1 MVSPNT
7 ASGIGADE
15 GTYGISGDEYREMV
29 QEIND
34 NEWSLHSWVLD
45 AGMTQS
51 SFDELQDAGRRVKFT
66 DTSIGGSLYLNRR
79 PQASLWSDFNEPR
92 LAVFDPSNGYQEKSY
107 DISFGMGRYFS
118 EQIDDM
124 QSLIHLR
131 VGTVSFTSMFGYM
144 LRSYDPVL
152 DTASRDSLINE
163 TMFRLGQFMGFI
175 TGANLVIQG
184 SLFVIK
190 ALDAMFVTGCSS
202 EYATCKP
209 NMVNFWRRTQTI
221 FDSILTAIDWRPDL
235 SHVGKK
241 SGDQMNPEHLGQMS
255 EADFK
260 AYNEL
265 MRDIFTEQNGSVDL
279 RAMVTRPMRAMFHV
293 RNEALGYYKQALVNS
308 KMDFYRAD
316 DAVRREIVNKQIELL
331 KNQSELKNTIRSGE
345 VDNEKAWKNM
355 YENVFYKST
364 STKTGNDF
372 EAMLDEYT
380 SKQSQIEN
388 QDLGNNA
395 SNMDNIDGLTK
406 LTKNSDFGYEVLTY
420 NSGGRILADN
430 NVAEEK
436 KDHVRKALDS
446 WDEYQQA
453 EWNDGSAFVTFAATG
468 NMTASDSFS
477 NTAKAPMI
485 KDFLASMGSRFR
497 DLNNSTSGGNVIPG
511 MDTII
516 GGVTSFIKGHLDGFG
531 LGGLAGLFSQATPVI
546 PDLPDGSSSQMQTI
560 TLTLECR
567 SPYGTKLSKISNQYI
582 TLAACLALVT
592 PYSAGYQSYGSP
604 PVIEYYQKGFAQS
617 RFAMVNSMTVV
628 RGVGNKGWDREG
640 SPLGMTITLE
650 LVPLAKDIHFPIV
663 SSAVSFRGTSSIS
676 TYLSKALFDSD
687 NVAKDYIAVVSATD
701 VQTQIYTM
709 NKIRRNWQNAK
720 QNIMDNFTKASINQ
734 SVWDFPVL
742 NIAKT
747 LSPGNYLIK

>member
-1 MVSPNT
+1 MINLNT
-7 ASGIGADE
+7 ASKLAVRNGASVIGGE
-15 GTYGISGDEYREMV
+15 EYREMV
-29 QEIND
+29 REIND

-51 SFDELQDAGRRVKFT
+51 SFDELQDAGRRIKFT

-92 LAVFDPSNGYQEKSY
+92 LSVFDPANGYQETSY

-124 QSLIHLR
+124 QSLVHIR
-131 VGTVSFTSMFGYM
+131 VGTVSFSSMLGYM

-152 DTASRDSLINE
+152 DMASRDSLINE
-163 TMFRLGQFMGFI
+163 TMFKLGQFVGFI
-175 TGANLVIQG
+175 TGFNIQIQG

-190 ALDAMFVTGCSS
+190 ALDAMFITGSSS

-209 NMVNFWRRTQTI
+209 AMVPFWRRVQTI

-235 SHVGKK
+235 SHVGNK
-241 SGDQMNPEHLGQMS
+241 SLDQLNGEHLGQMS

-265 MRDIFTEQNGSVDL
+265 MRDIFTGQNGSVDL

-293 RNEALGYYKQALVNS
+293 RNEALAYYKQALANS
-308 KMDFYRAD
+308 SMDFYQAD
-316 DAVRREIVNKQIELL
+316 DSVRRAIVKKQIDLL
-331 KNQSELKNTIRSGE
+331 KNQTELKSRIRSGE
-345 VDNEKAWKNM
+345 VDNETAWKNM
-355 YENVFYKST
+355 YENVFYRSKSE
-364 STKTGNDF
+364 KTGNDF
-372 EAMLDEYT
+372 EQILDEYT
-380 SKQSQIEN
+380 SRQSQVQN
-388 QDLGNNA
+388 KDLGNNA
-395 SNMDNIDGLTK
+395 SNLEDTDGLNR
-406 LTKNSDFGYEVLTY
+406 LTKDSEFGYETLTY
-420 NSGGRILADN
+420 NSGSRILADK
-430 NVAEEK
+430 NVSEEK
-436 KDHVRKALDS
+436 KAKVRAALDS
-446 WDEYQQA
+446 WDNYQQA
-453 EWNDGSAFVTFAATG
+453 EWNDGSAFITFASSG
-468 NMTASDSFS
+468 NSTASDSFN

-485 KDFLASMGSRFR
+485 KDFLSSMGSRFR

-546 PDLPDGSSSQMQTI
+546 PDLPDSSSSQMQTI
-560 TLTLECR
+560 SLVLECR

-592 PYSAGYQSYGSP
+592 PYSAGYQSYGTP

-650 LVPLAKDIHFPIV
+650 LVPLAKDIHFPII

-687 NVAKDYIAVVSATD
+687 NVAKDYIAVVGATD
-701 VQTQIYTM
+701 IQTQIYNM

-734 SVWDFPVL
+734 SVWDYPVI
-742 NIAKT
+742 NIAKF

>member
-1 MVSPNT
+1 MISSNT
-7 ASGIGADE
+7 ASSFGM
-15 GTYGISGDEYREMV
+15 TGDEYRELV
-29 QEIND
+29 QEIGN
-34 NEWSLHSWVLD
+34 NEWSLHAWVLD

-51 SFDELQDAGRRVKFT
+51 SYDELQDAGRRIKFT

-92 LAVFDPSNGYQEKSY
+92 LSFFDPSNNYQETSY
-107 DISFGMGRYFS
+107 DVSFGMGRYFS

-124 QSLIHLR
+124 QSLVHLR

-152 DTASRDSLINE
+152 DMASRDSLINE
-163 TMFRLGQFMGFI
+163 TMFRFGQFMGFI
-175 TGANLVIQG
+175 TGSNLVIQG
-184 SLFVIK
+184 GLFVLK
-190 ALDAMFVTGCSS
+190 TLDAMFLTGCSS

-221 FDSILTAIDWRPDL
+221 NDAILTAIDWRPDL
-235 SHVGKK
+235 SHVDAKSAEQLNSEKLGK
-241 SGDQMNPEHLGQMS
+241 MS
-255 EADFK
+255 DADFK
-260 AYNEL
+260 AYNET
-265 MRDIFTEQNGSVDL
+265 MRDIFTNQTGSVDL
-279 RAMVTRPMRAMFHV
+279 RAMVTRPMRAMFHI
-293 RNEALGYYKQALVNS
+293 RNKALAYYKEALKNS
-308 KMDFYRAD
+308 KMDFYQAD
-316 DAVRREIVNKQIELL
+316 DNVRRSIVTEQLELL
-331 KNQSELKNTIRSGE
+331 KNSQELNRLLRETE
-345 VDNEKAWKNM
+345 VDNQAAWERM
-355 YENVFYKST
+355 YNNVFYQSD
-364 STKTGNDF
+364 STKEGNDF
-372 EAMLDEYT
+372 EQILNDYNAN
-380 SKQSQIEN
+380 QANIEN
-388 QDLGNNA
+388 KDLGNNA
-395 SNMDNIDGLTK
+395 SNMDNVDGLVK
-406 LTKNSDFGYEVLTY
+406 LTKDSDYGYETLTY
-420 NSGGRILADN
+420 NSGGRILADP
-430 NVAEEK
+430 NVSEDK
-436 KDHVRKALDS
+436 KTRVRMALDS
-446 WDEYQQA
+446 WEDYQQA

-468 NMTASDSFS
+468 NLTATDSFN

-546 PDLPDGSSSQMQTI
+546 PDLPDSSSSQMQTI
-560 TLTLECR
+560 SLTLECR

-650 LVPLAKDIHFPIV
+650 LVPLARDIHFPVV
-663 SSAVSFRGTSSIS
+663 SSAVSFRGTSAIS
-676 TYLSKALFDSD
+676 TYLSRALYDSD
-687 NVAKDYIAVVSATD
+687 NVAKDYIAVVGATD
-701 VQTQIYTM
+701 IQTQIYNM

-720 QNIMDNFTKASINQ
+720 QNIMDNFTKASIAQ
-734 SVWDFPVL
+734 SVWEMPVFNL
-742 NIAKT
+742 AKT